1 MLDWAPDA
9 GSRRV
14 GRPVLRW
21 EDSILDFA
29 KEVGVSWKIV
39 AQDRGRWEKL
49 EPEFVKYDRSK
60 ASQVAGKTQAKV

>member
-1 MLDWAPDA
+1 M
-9 GSRRV
+9 
-14 GRPVLRW
+14 RW

-49 EPEFVKYDRSK
+49 EPEFVKYDWSK
-60 ASQVAGKTQAKV
+60 ASQVAGKTRAKV